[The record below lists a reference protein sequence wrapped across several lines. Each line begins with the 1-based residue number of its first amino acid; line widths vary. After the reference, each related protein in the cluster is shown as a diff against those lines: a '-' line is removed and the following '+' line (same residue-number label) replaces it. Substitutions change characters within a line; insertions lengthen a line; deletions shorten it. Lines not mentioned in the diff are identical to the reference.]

1 MNAAPPRSQRS
12 CSLRRPVDPHLPEFG
27 GGADLY
33 AERFVGFGT
42 GDTRRR
48 CGVGAMASPDIN
60 GARRGSGSARIVRYA
75 SACGIGRGAN
85 PILDFVG
92 AFANDNTRQ
101 QNQQRRKDS
110 QRLFQMV
117 LLQGCAGL
125 VPVDNVDE
133 FPGIPY
139 ELEL

>member
-42 GDTRRR
+42 GDIRRR
-48 CGVGAMASPDIN
+48 GGVGALASPDVN
-60 GARRGSGSARIVRYA
+60 GARRGSGSARIVRCA

-85 PILDFVG
+85 VIFDFVG
-92 AFANDNTRQ
+92 VFANDNTRQ
-101 QNQQRRKDS
+101 QNRQGEKTANGCKITIDLHFSSHSMNIRDRK
-110 QRLFQMV
+110 
-117 LLQGCAGL
+117 
-125 VPVDNVDE
+125 PW
-133 FPGIPY
+133 
-139 ELEL
+139 